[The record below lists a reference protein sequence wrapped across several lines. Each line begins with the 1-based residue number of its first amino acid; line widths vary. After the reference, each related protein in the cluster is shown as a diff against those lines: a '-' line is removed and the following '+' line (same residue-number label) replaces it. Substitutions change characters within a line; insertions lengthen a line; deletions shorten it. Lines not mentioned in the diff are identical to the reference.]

1 MSGEKDVW
9 ASFFDFNEPRLP
21 YRFLGAEAG
30 ACVQDAS
37 EVMENNPDARLAA
50 IAALQATRLAL
61 PKLASLAGASNAAAQ
76 TFEAIC
82 ASIRRVETALREVEA
97 GAQPSGVLAPS
108 SSQGRPPAPPA
119 DLAFQGRAVLA
130 VKWLQRLTARPLSR
144 TDALAAV
151 ARYIPKSMV
160 SKRDH
165 HTLTPKEQLDAWIDA
180 FGRKDDTTRQR
191 VLSDLRYD
199 IWAAWFRC
207 WRELQT
213 ANGAPALTHKGAPVY
228 GDWVERDQS
237 NATPDDVIAWLKQGA
252 ETTPPV

>member
-1 MSGEKDVW
+1 MSDEKDQLW
-9 ASFFDFNEPRLP
+9 ASFFDLNEPRLP
-21 YRFLGAEAG
+21 FRFLGTEVG

-37 EVMENNPDARLAA
+37 EVMQNDPDSRRAA

-61 PKLASLAGASNAAAQ
+61 PKLASLAGASSEAAQ
-76 TFEAIC
+76 AFEAIC
-82 ASIRRVETALREVEA
+82 ASLRRVEAALREVEA
-97 GAQPSGVLAPS
+97 GAQPSGVLAPP
-108 SSQGRPPAPPA
+108 SSQGRPRAIPD

-144 TDALAAV
+144 TEGLAAV
-151 ARYIPKSMV
+151 ARVIPKSMV
-160 SKRDH
+160 SRRDH

-180 FGRKDDTTRQR
+180 FGRKDDATRRR

-207 WRELQT
+207 WRELQN

-228 GDWVERDQS
+228 GDWIERDQS
-237 NATPDDVIAWLKQGA
+237 DATPDDVIAWLKQ
-252 ETTPPV
+252 ESHF